1 MRVTTST
8 LIWLV
13 ALLFLQA
20 CGQRQES
27 APAPQSV
34 PATAPMAST
43 LPVSSRVP
51 EDEGGPALA
60 GGAVDAEELAATRR
74 LSDAQ
79 DYLRQAEAQA
89 NERRQQAML
98 ACAHLLADEH
108 ANCETSAEA
117 SFEAELRAARVEF
130 DARMMQDQ

>member
-8 LIWLV
+8 HIWLI

-20 CGQRQES
+20 CGQRQETVPATQS
-27 APAPQSV
+27 APAMAPTS
-34 PATAPMAST
+34 PAS
-43 LPVSSRVP
+43 PVSSGVP
-51 EDEGGPALA
+51 EDEGDPVLVDEG
-60 GGAVDAEELAATRR
+60 VDAEELAATRR
-74 LSDAQ
+74 LSAAQ

-89 NERRQQAML
+89 HEQRQQALL

-117 SFEAELRAARVEF
+117 SFESELRAARVEF